1 MNCKQRHTSETDTQ
15 AAIGDELFAAG
26 RFDEA
31 MTAYR
36 HALSLSPAL
45 PAARMGLDA
54 ILERARTPRPNE
66 QLVTLLLDAYADD
79 GANWDAIGWGAAN
92 QLVVG
97 WPPDATPETMA
108 GNRLLLDFLRKSLNR
123 EAALE
128 RKLIALRA
136 DTATALL
143 KPSPSRRIDDLAAAI
158 SEQAWL
164 NEYIWPDDPIVPDGP
179 AGAMYRPQPSPRP
192 EVIEERQLAAELP
205 EIAPITD
212 RVSKAVAEMY
222 EANPYPRWTHLPRC
236 PKVDVQAALMRD
248 FPHARAV
255 VFDRPLAVLMPGAG
269 TGQHPLSVASSY
281 DNVEVTAV
289 DLSRASLA
297 YAKRMAA
304 RYGIGNVAFL
314 RGDILDLPRLGRAFD
329 HVECVGVLHH
339 MADPGAGLRAISS
352 VMRPGAFMRI
362 GLYGEGGRRIVVR
375 ARNQI
380 AGAKLPPTLGGLREF
395 RRRVMGGDWRRL
407 VPLTEWEDF
416 WSASLLR
423 DLCFHVQEHRF
434 TIARLREFL
443 KGSHLRF
450 LGFEFNAGAVQRAV
464 ADAGPIAHY
473 RARFPRERT
482 FSDLGNW
489 EQLEREKSNLFPG
502 YAFVCQKD

>member
-1 MNCKQRHTSETDTQ
+1 MGGNRHAT
-15 AAIGDELFAAG
+15 IGDELFTAG
-26 RFDEA
+26 RLDEA
-31 MTAYR
+31 MMAYR
-36 HALSLSPAL
+36 HALSLSPGL

-66 QLVTLLLDAYADD
+66 QLVALLLDAYADD
-79 GANWDAIGWGAAN
+79 GANWDAIGWGAAS

-97 WPPDATPETMA
+97 WPADAAPETMA
-108 GNRLLLDFLRKSLNR
+108 GNQLLLNFLRKSLNR
-123 EAALE
+123 DAALE
-128 RKLIALRA
+128 RKLIALREA
-136 DTATALL
+136 TAKALL
-143 KPSPSRRIDDLAAAI
+143 KPSPPRRINDLAAAI
-158 SEQAWL
+158 AEQAWL

-212 RVSKAVAEMY
+212 GVSQAVAEMY
-222 EANPYPRWTHLPRC
+222 EANPYPRWTHLPRR
-236 PKVDVQAALMRD
+236 PKVDVRAALMRD
-248 FPHARAV
+248 YPHARSVA
-255 VFDRPLAVLMPGAG
+255 FDRPLAVLMPGAG

-281 DNVEVTAV
+281 DSVEVIAV

-304 RYGIGNVAFL
+304 HYGIGNVAFL
-314 RGDILDLPRLGRAFD
+314 RGDILDLPRLGRTFD

-339 MADPGAGLRAISS
+339 MGDPRAGLRAISS
-352 VMRPGAFMRI
+352 VMRPGAFIRI
-362 GLYGEGGRRIVVR
+362 GLYGESARRIVVK
-375 ARNQI
+375 ARDQI
-380 AGAKLPPTLGGLREF
+380 AAAKLPPTLDGLREF
-395 RRRVMGGDWRRL
+395 RRRVMGGGWRRL
-407 VPLTEWEDF
+407 VPLTAWEDF

-434 TIARLREFL
+434 TISRLRDFL
-443 KGSHLRF
+443 KNSDLRF

-473 RARFPRERT
+473 RARFPGERT
-482 FSDLGNW
+482 LSDLGNW
-489 EQLEREKSNLFPG
+489 EQLEREKPNLFPG
-502 YAFVCQKD
+502 YAFVCQRN